1 MTSVNTTD
9 WVPTIQKCLEKEVSR
24 IVKEEAALA
33 ARRVEEKVRE
43 LAPLVACRVGQT
55 LTEYHG
61 KPQLDIVVKFWEAGE
76 KP

>member
-1 MTSVNTTD
+1 MTSINTTD
-9 WVPTIQKCLEKEVSR
+9 WAETVKKVLEKEVAR

-43 LAPLVACRVGQT
+43 LAPLVGCHVGQNIKD
-55 LTEYHG
+55 YFG